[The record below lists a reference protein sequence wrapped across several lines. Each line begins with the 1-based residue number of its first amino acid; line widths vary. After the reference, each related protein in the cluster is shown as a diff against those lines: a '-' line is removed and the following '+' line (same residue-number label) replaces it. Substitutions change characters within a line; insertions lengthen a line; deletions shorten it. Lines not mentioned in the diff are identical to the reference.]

1 VDAAF
6 RIETNEFR
14 GTTTL
19 QARLKTLAPHA
30 RMAELA

>member
-6 RIETNEFR
+6 RLETNEFR

-19 QARLKTLAPHA
+19 QARLMTLAPHA